1 MAKKA
6 DKGDLLNTVSPAKLM
21 REVARGFRRFEPDR
35 WRARFTAK
43 LMAGPAFVSD
53 TEVKCDSPLPLL
65 FNAARTLVPQL
76 VINFPRHVVETPY
89 LPARQYAQ
97 SLGLALSLYDKKQAI
112 PNIYRTVIVDA
123 LHSIGILK
131 TGIESGGDV
140 LALENEENG
149 STKID
154 NGQIYTERVSFDNF
168 IADPDSR
175 EYLFLDARFL
185 GNIIRVPRKVLLDS
199 GQYDEDLVRRLP
211 RDDSSTDYK
220 NSTAS
225 LTMGNINATE
235 NADLEDVVKIAEIWI
250 PSANAV
256 VTMPGYMDME
266 SMDEYLRVTD
276 YYGVKEGPYTFLSL
290 TIPIPDNPL
299 PIPLM
304 RVLFQL
310 EMAANRMAVKISMQ
324 ADRQKD
330 ILLYRAQESETA
342 KKVVDAA
349 DGETIQCDD
358 PTAINK
364 MSLGG
369 QENSNEEHLDSLL
382 SQFNMLAANVETL
395 SGVSSAAKSA
405 TAANILQQNASIGLA
420 DMQNA
425 VYAMSA
431 QEARRRAFYIH
442 TDPLMNVILSKRVAT
457 PGQMVTNDMGRP
469 QWVNPP
475 MVQEVQ
481 EFLTPEQREGDF
493 LDLVF
498 NIEPESMARVDS
510 KMRLQQET
518 VFCTQLLPAVVGA
531 AQISQQLGMAFDAAQ
546 MLSMMAK
553 DSGITWMDSVLYSP
567 QIQQKAA
574 MEYNAIQQA
583 TGEDVKAGQEQ
594 PPQQN
599 PLQNAMLQNG
609 QQGNVQAPPPGQQT
623 QNNQAAQ
630 GGANDAQRII
640 RAALMSRAQPKPANP
655 NQTAGF

>member
-1 MAKKA
+1 MAKKQSS
-6 DKGDLLNTVSPAKLM
+6 KDLLSTVSPQRLM
-21 REVARGFRRFEPDR
+21 REVHRGWLRFQPDR

-43 LMAGPAFVSD
+43 LSAGPAFISD
-53 TEVKCDSPLPLL
+53 SEVKCDSPLPLL

-97 SLGLALSLYDKKQAI
+97 SLGLALSLYDKKQSI

-123 LHSIGILK
+123 LHSLGILK
-131 TGIESGGDV
+131 TGVESGGDI
-140 LALENEENG
+140 LEMENEADG

-154 NGQIYTERVSFDNF
+154 NGQVYTERVSFDNF

-211 RDDSSTDYK
+211 RDDSSTDNK
-220 NSTAS
+220 NSTAA
-225 LTMGNINATE
+225 LTMGNINANE
-235 NADLEDVVKIAEIWI
+235 NSDLEDTVKIAEIWI

-256 VTMPGYMDME
+256 VTIPGVTDSDAMDTE
-266 SMDEYLRVTD
+266 EYLRVTD

-299 PIPLM
+299 PVPLM
-304 RVLFQL
+304 RILFQL
-310 EMAANRMAVKISMQ
+310 EMAANRMATKISMQ

-330 ILLYRAQESETA
+330 VLLYRAEAADTA
-342 KKVVDAA
+342 KMIVDAA
-349 DGETIQCDD
+349 DGETIQCPD

-364 MSLGG
+364 ISLGG
-369 QENSNEEHLDSLL
+369 QENSNEIHLDTLM

-405 TAANILQQNASIGLA
+405 TAANILQQNSAIGLA

-425 VYAMSA
+425 VYQMAA

-442 TDPLMNVILSKRVAT
+442 TDPLMNVILSKRVAV
-457 PGQMVTNDMGRP
+457 PGQMGSNMMGMP
-469 QWVNPP
+469 QWVTPP
-475 MVQEVQ
+475 QVQNVQEY
-481 EFLTPEQREGDF
+481 LTPEQKDGDF

-498 NIEPESMARVDS
+498 TIEPESMARVDS
-510 KMRLQQET
+510 KLRLQQEQN
-518 VFCTQLLPAVVGA
+518 FCQQILPAVVGA
-531 AQISQQLGMAFDAAQ
+531 AQICQQLGMPFDAPA
-546 MLSMMAK
+546 MLSRMAK
-553 DSGITWMDSVLYSP
+553 DAGITWLDEVLYSP

-583 TGEDVKAGQEQ
+583 TGGTVKPGQEQ
-594 PPQQN
+594 QGN

-609 QQGNVQAPPPGQQT
+609 QQGNIQAPQPGPPQQ
-623 QNNQAAQ
+623 QNMAAQ
-630 GGANDAQRII
+630 GGAQDAQRII
-640 RAALMSRAQPKPANP
+640 RAALMSHAQPKPAAP
-655 NQTAGF
+655 NQNAF

>member
-1 MAKKA
+1 MAKKSP
-6 DKGDLLNTVSPAKLM
+6 KDLLNTVSPAKM
-21 REVARGFRRFEPDR
+21 AAEVWRGYKRAEPDR
-35 WRARFTAK
+35 WRSRFTSK
-43 LMAGPAFVSD
+43 LMGGPAFTSD

-65 FNAARTLVPQL
+65 FNVARTLVPQL
-76 VINFPRHVVETPY
+76 VINFPKHVVETPY
-89 LPARQYAQ
+89 LAARQYAQ
-97 SLGLALSLYDKKQAI
+97 SIGLALSLYDKKQAI

-123 LHSIGILK
+123 LHSLGILK

-140 LALENEENG
+140 LSLANEADG

-154 NGQIYTERVSFDNF
+154 NGQIYTERVSFENF
-168 IADPDSR
+168 VFDPDCR

-185 GNIIRVPRKVLLDS
+185 GNIIRVPRQVLLDS
-199 GQYDEDLVRRLP
+199 GQYDEDLVMRLP
-211 RDDSSTDYK
+211 RDSYSSDIN
-220 NSTAS
+220 NSAAV

-235 NADLEDVVKIAEIWI
+235 NADFEDVVKIVEVWV

-256 VTMPGYMDME
+256 VTIPGYKDFDCE
-266 SMDEYLRVTD
+266 DYLRVAD

-299 PIPLM
+299 PVPLM

-310 EMAANRMAVKISMQ
+310 EMSANRMAVKISNQ
-324 ADRQKD
+324 ADRQKS
-330 ILLYRAQESETA
+330 ILLYRAQESESA
-342 KKVVDAA
+342 KKIVDAA
-349 DGETIQCDD
+349 DGETIQMDD
-358 PTAINK
+358 PTAVNTIN
-364 MSLGG
+364 LGG
-369 QENSNEEHLDSLL
+369 QVNSNEEHLDTLL
-382 SQFNMLAANVETL
+382 TQLNMLAANVETL

-405 TAANILQQNASIGLA
+405 TAANILQQNASVGLA

-425 VYAMSA
+425 VYGMAA

-442 TDPLMNVILSKRVAT
+442 TDPLLNVILAKRVQI
-457 PGQMVTNDMGRP
+457 PGQMTTNEQGRP
-469 QWVNPP
+469 QWATPP
-475 MVQEVQ
+475 SVQEIQ
-481 EFLTPEQREGDF
+481 EFLTPEQRNGDF
-493 LDLVF
+493 LDLAF
-498 NIEPESMARVDS
+498 TIEPESMARVDS

-518 VFCTQLLPAVVGA
+518 AFCTQLLPAVVGA

-583 TGEDVKAGQEQ
+583 TGDGVKPGQEQ
-594 PPQQN
+594 PQQN

-609 QQGNVQAPPPGQQT
+609 QQGNVQAPQPNQQQ
-623 QNNQAAQ
+623 QNNAGAQ

-640 RAALMSRAQPKPANP
+640 RAALMQRAQPKSALP